1 MTTVGSSMAKV
12 RARSRGVTYPLMPP
26 RCSSYSCSTVGSKQV
41 RSPTRETKRSRSFS
55 LSCLSFAFQMILIG
69 NERSLAKTGSGPTQM
84 GKDLTKD
91 DWFRLRKTVTRGLLP
106 PPAGAAAAAADDD
119 DDEDQPASAPV
130 ELQSPP
136 PPMTVGGTAQEEE
149 AATTAATAAKA
160 KAAEEGAGA
169 TGTAPHGSGAAVR
182 EQQAS
187 EADAD
192 AEAEAETK
200 DGAWRPRW
208 SAPSLGSTELRHTP
222 EAAMAKVANRV
233 IDKKAAATAKKT
245 TTNARNRP
253 SAARRG
259 PTTCKRC
266 GGLGHF
272 AKTCKV
278 PLPEALDKYLLR
290 PLVLY
295 KLRGFK
301 SGLVAPFLYA
311 AG

>member
-106 PPAGAAAAAADDD
+106 PAAAAAAADD

-192 AEAEAETK
+192 AEAETETK

-233 IDKKAAATAKKT
+233 IDKKAAAATAKKT

-278 PLPEALDKYLLR
+278 PLPEALDKYL
-290 PLVLY
+290 PTPANSIV
-295 KLRGFK
+295 
-301 SGLVAPFLYA
+301 
-311 AG
+311 